1 MSVTDVLDHLHAV
14 APRDRQNAVHVRRM
28 PGVVHDDDRTRVRA
42 DPVLDIVRVDAESVR
57 VDIGKVDGRTEVQCA
72 GARGPVRH
80 AWADDLVAGTDAA
93 GPECGQQR
101 TGAVREAQ
109 RVPAAEPLGELRL
122 ELLGNVVGR
131 HAAAAEH
138 VQHGVFVSARDDG
151 PVKEIAR
158 IGGDRLRAAQQG
170 E

>member
-1 MSVTDVLDHLHAV
+1 
-14 APRDRQNAVHVRRM
+14 M

-42 DPVLDIVRVDAESVR
+42 DPVLDIVRVNAERVR
-57 VDIGKVDGRTEVQCA
+57 VDVGEVDGRAEVQCA

-80 AWADDLVAGTDAA
+80 ARADDLVASTDAA

-131 HAAAAEH
+131 HAALPQH
-138 VQHGVFVSARDDG
+138 VQHGVFIFAGDDG

-158 IGGDRLRAAQQG
+158 VGGDCLGPAEQG